1 MSLTLRRKRRSK
13 PYAKV
18 APLAATTKEWAAPKA
33 HAAKGW
39 AAPKAEVAKEW
50 AAPKV
55 EPAVEKVR
63 EDVIPAVA
71 GAVTAA
77 LAAAEPVRQE
87 AASRGSAALAAL
99 KGELEPPKPK
109 KHRLRK
115 LFLLATVLGAAYAGW
130 KAWSSSQARDTDPVG
145 AWRAPGST
153 YGGGAASA
161 SSSTSSVTPV
171 APVDRPTTDD
181 PAGAGPDE
189 ALADDADEAAAADD
203 ATTTPGTAT
212 TAGTATA
219 AKKTTEKVTPAQ
231 AKKAA
236 QAAEKGA
243 NPSS

>member
-18 APLAATTKEWAAPKA
+18 APLAVTTKEWAAPKA
-33 HAAKGW
+33 HAAKDW

-63 EDVIPAVA
+63 EDLLPAVA

-77 LAAAEPVRQE
+77 LAAAEPVRHE
-87 AASRGSAALAAL
+87 AATRGSAAIAAL
-99 KGELEPPKPK
+99 KGEIEAPKPK

-130 KAWSSSQARDTDPVG
+130 KAWSSAQARDTDPVD

-153 YGGGAASA
+153 YGGDTASTTG
-161 SSSTSSVTPV
+161 STSSVTPV

-203 ATTTPGTAT
+203 AP
-212 TAGTATA
+212 TAGRTT

-243 NPSS
+243 TPTS